1 MINKLSFFCFV
12 LFTAVIASCDNED
25 DTAPNVV
32 GTWKAVSSESYNCD
46 QASDNKVLTCGTY
59 AWCVDFTLRADKT
72 FEMRYIGTSINFVY
86 MSGTYRV
93 TKGWLFLTPVND
105 FETAYKL
112 NVSGNTLTTDLS
124 TDTSYCDTKDTYQ
137 KI

>member
-1 MINKLSFFCFV
+1 MRHLCM
-12 LFTAVIASCDNED
+12 
-25 DTAPNVV
+25 
-32 GTWKAVSSESYNCD
+32 G
-46 QASDNKVLTCGTY
+46 
-59 AWCVDFTLRADKT
+59 VDFTLRADKT
-72 FEMRYIGTSINFVY
+72 FEMRYIGTRMNFVY

-93 TKGWLFLTPVND
+93 TKGWLFLTPVNG

-112 NVSGNTLTTDLS
+112 TVSGNTLTIDLS